1 MKKYRLLTQDGYH
14 YLTEGKVYSTEEFS
28 RSYKHTGSHITLEEL
43 VQSYPND
50 WELVEDDF
58 VLPEK
63 WYLKVTGDN
72 IEMATQWRYSM
83 CCSRYRDVNLITGW
97 YIVSEHHSDNSYYF
111 ASSKLREWEQYNDYK
126 EITTE
131 QFITHVY
138 NPKFKSNTIMSTQKL
153 TVPISDVLRIH
164 NIACESW
171 KKKIAGEYLS
181 KVDSNQNITFS
192 QSEIDNM
199 FKAATESQLPV
210 LEQIFGKRSEPIQ
223 WDKIK
228 TGSKVMI
235 QYDGELCNGFGY
247 INRNEPVDVVF
258 YKTPHYIDNENNFRT
273 SGGHSSYCTFHQNGK
288 YVLFSSDKHTNYI
301 TQVIKY

>member
-1 MKKYRLLTQDGYH
+1 MKYKLLIQ
-14 YLTEGKVYSTEEFS
+14 EGWCSYIVGDVYDTD
-28 RSYKHTGSHITLEEL
+28 
-43 VQSYPND
+43 VYPDLGMRVLNHPQD

-63 WYLKVTGDN
+63 WFLKVTDEN
-72 IEMATQWRYSM
+72 REMATQWRDSM
-83 CCSRYRDVNLITGW
+83 CDPTYRDCVLRNGW
-97 YIVSEHHSDNSYYF
+97 YILSKHTSDNSYYL
-111 ASSKLREWEQYNDYK
+111 ASSNLDSDYDNYK

-138 NPKFKSNTIMSTQKL
+138 NPKFKPETTMSTQKL

-164 NIACESW
+164 NIACAVW
-171 KKKIAGEYLS
+171 KSKIATEYLPRVNS
-181 KVDSNQNITFS
+181 DQQIEFTQTEV
-192 QSEIDNM
+192 DNM

-235 QYDGELCNGFGY
+235 QYDGEHCNGFNI
-247 INRNEPVDVVF
+247 ININEPVDVVF
-258 YKTPHYIDNENNFRT
+258 YKTPHHIGYIGYQNTFHA
-273 SGGHSSYCTFHQNGK
+273 SGGYSSYCTFHQNGK
-288 YVLFSSDKHTNYI
+288 FVLFSSERHTNYI
-301 TQVIKY
+301 TQVIEY